1 MTTLT
6 ETRNLGDLLKYEAPN
21 AYSRDTG
28 AVAAGQ
34 TLALGTVLGR
44 ETATGK
50 LRALTPAATN
60 GSQTAV
66 AVLAQQADANLADVE
81 ALIVARH
88 AIVARNALVWPAGIT
103 APQRTAAEAAL
114 TALGIVIRDAA

>member
-6 ETRNLGDLLKYEAPN
+6 EPKNLGDLLKYEAPN
-21 AYSRDTG
+21 QYSRDTG
-28 AVAAGQ
+28 VMAAGQ

-44 ETATGK
+44 ETASGK

-66 AVLAQQADANLADVE
+66 AVLARSADADLIDVE

-88 AIVARNALVWPAGIT
+88 AIVARSALVWPAGIT
-103 APQRTAAEAAL
+103 AAQRAAAEAGL
-114 TALGIVIRDAA
+114 SALGILIRDSA

>member
-6 ETRNLGDLLKYEAPN
+6 EPKNLGDLLKYEAPN
-21 AYSRDTG
+21 QYSRDTG
-28 AVAAGQ
+28 VIAAGQ

-44 ETATGK
+44 ETASGK

-66 AVLAQQADANLADVE
+66 AVLARSADADLIDVE

-88 AIVARNALVWPAGIT
+88 AIVARSALVWPAGIT
-103 APQRTAAEAAL
+103 AAQRAAAEAGL
-114 TALGIVIRDAA
+114 SALGVLIRDSA

>member
-6 ETRNLGDLLKYEAPN
+6 EGKNLGDLLKYEAPSN
-21 AYSRDTG
+21 YSRDNGT
-28 AVAAGQ
+28 VAAGQ
-34 TLALGTVLGR
+34 TLALGTLLGR

-60 GSQTAV
+60 GSQTPV
-66 AVLAQQADANLADVE
+66 AVLAQPANANLIDVE
-81 ALIVARH
+81 ALTVARH

-103 APQRTAAEAAL
+103 VPQRTAAEAAL
-114 TALGIVIRDAA
+114 AALGILIRDSA

>member
-6 ETRNLGDLLKYEAPN
+6 EPKNLGDLLKYEAPN
-21 AYSRDTG
+21 QYSRDTG
-28 AVAAGQ
+28 VMAAGQ